1 MYVHVRSLAAALTV
15 YSLATARPSSTIN
28 QCSSKASIIVVSFL
42 LCTAATP
49 APRTGAEKPHARCTP
64 KCQDGNNKDED
75 QIEHAHQLAI
85 SESVQ
90 KMQIVFGR
98 LGLLVPSTQSDQAA
112 VPQCHTL
119 FGVSEAVTLPFLRKL
134 HAGPN

>member
-1 MYVHVRSLAAALTV
+1 MQQQASSLYHSCSAPPPHRRRKAA
-15 YSLATARPSSTIN
+15 
-28 QCSSKASIIVVSFL
+28 
-42 LCTAATP
+42 CTL
-49 APRTGAEKPHARCTP
+49 HSDP
-64 KCQDGNNKDED
+64 KCQGGNNKDED

-85 SESVQ
+85 ISGSVQ